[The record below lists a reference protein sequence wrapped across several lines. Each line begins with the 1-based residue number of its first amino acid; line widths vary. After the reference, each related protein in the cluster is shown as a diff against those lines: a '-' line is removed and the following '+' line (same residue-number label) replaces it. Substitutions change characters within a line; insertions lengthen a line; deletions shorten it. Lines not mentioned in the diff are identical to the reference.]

1 MFKLWHV
8 WDLVMDGY
16 RMVRERGVSGVTPQN
31 PGLNKCGLSFTRIE
45 RPMGRARLQQ
55 GRNK

>member
-1 MFKLWHV
+1 
-8 WDLVMDGY
+8 
-16 RMVRERGVSGVTPQN
+16 MVRERDVPGVTPQN
-31 PGLNKCGLSFTRIE
+31 PGLNKCGLSFTKME